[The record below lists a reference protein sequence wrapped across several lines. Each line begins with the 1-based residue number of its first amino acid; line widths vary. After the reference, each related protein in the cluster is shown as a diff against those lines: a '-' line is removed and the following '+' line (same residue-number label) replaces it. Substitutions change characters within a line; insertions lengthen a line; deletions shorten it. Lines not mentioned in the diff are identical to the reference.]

1 MSNTASTS
9 NSSHLSS
16 DHLLA
21 LARRLLVWSV
31 FLAVLYL
38 LRSFFLLI
46 FLTFVF
52 SYIQSRAVNR
62 LAGRIRNRPIRVIMV
77 GLVFLAA
84 LVMVGH
90 LLFPSVAEQ
99 TRIFAS
105 NYTNY
110 MRTIDRHLLEVSGR
124 YPMMRN
130 LIPVEWPESPARTIG
145 DWSPESSPSAQI
157 FQAIFGMG
165 EKAAGSENLKSS
177 LDTLKGIGKH
187 LITSISAFLLSL
199 LFSFLI
205 VLDLPRLTSSIRDL
219 ENTRLKFICTEVSAS
234 IFGFGSVLGRVLEA
248 QFFIAILNT
257 ILTAIG
263 LYLLSIT
270 SKIAFLSM
278 IVFLCSFIPIAG
290 VFISSIPICLIALET
305 GGLTLFFLAIL
316 LITVIH
322 LIEAYILNPRIYGH
336 HLRMNPVLVLMVLT
350 IGGKLFGVWGLIL
363 ALPACRYFFG
373 RAIRYGQH

>member
-1 MSNTASTS
+1 MSPAGSGS
-9 NSSHLSS
+9 FSFNSSSE
-16 DHLLA
+16 HLLA
-21 LARRLLVWSV
+21 IGRRLLVWVV

-38 LRSFFLLI
+38 LRSFFLLV

-62 LAGRIRNRPIRVIMV
+62 LEGKIKNRPLRVVLV
-77 GLVFLAA
+77 GLVFLTA
-84 LVMVGH
+84 LVLVGN
-90 LLFPSVAEQ
+90 LLFPSIVGQAK
-99 TRIFAS
+99 IFAG

-110 MRTIDRHLLEVSGR
+110 LRTIDKHLLEVSVS
-124 YPMMRN
+124 YPMTRN
-130 LIPVEWPESPARTIG
+130 LVPIEWPQVPADTLS
-145 DWSPESSPSAQI
+145 DWSPEHSPSAQI
-157 FQAIFGMG
+157 LQAVFGMG
-165 EKAAGSENLKSS
+165 ETSAGSDSVKTS
-177 LDTLKGIGKH
+177 LDKLKGIGSH
-187 LITSISAFLLSL
+187 LIASVSAFLLSL

-205 VLDLPRLTSSIRDL
+205 VLDLPRLTASIRDL
-219 ENTRLKFICTEVSAS
+219 ENTKLKFICDEVSAS

-257 ILTAIG
+257 ALTALGI
-263 LYLLSIT
+263 YFLSIT
-270 SKIAFLSM
+270 SKIAFLSL

-305 GGLTLFFLAIL
+305 GGLTLFFIAIL

-336 HLRMNPVLVLMVLT
+336 HLRMNPVLVLIVLT

-373 RAIRYGQH
+373 RAIRYT